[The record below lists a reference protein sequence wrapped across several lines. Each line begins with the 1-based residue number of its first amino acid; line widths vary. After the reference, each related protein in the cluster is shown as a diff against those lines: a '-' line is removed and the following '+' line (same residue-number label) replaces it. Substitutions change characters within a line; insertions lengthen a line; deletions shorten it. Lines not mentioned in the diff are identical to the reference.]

1 MADKLYLEIIT
12 PAKIIFKGNI
22 ESVTIPGVEGSFQV
36 LKNHAPLISVFE
48 IGLVKIKIDQNTTK
62 YYATGG
68 GTIEVLNNNVLVL
81 ADSLEAVEEIDIER
95 ARRARDRAEERL
107 ANKTDDTNL
116 ERARAALARAI
127 NRLTLVEKYIRAE
140 V

>member
-1 MADKLYLEIIT
+1 MADNLYLEIIT

>member
-116 ERARAALARAI
+116 DRARAALARAI

>member
-1 MADKLYLEIIT
+1 MADNLYLEIIT

-95 ARRARDRAEERL
+95 ARRARDRAGERL

>member
-1 MADKLYLEIIT
+1 MADNLYLEIIT

-36 LKNHAPLISVFE
+36 LKNHAPLISIFE

>member
-1 MADKLYLEIIT
+1 MADNLYLEIIT

-95 ARRARDRAEERL
+95 AMRARDRAGERL

>member
-1 MADKLYLEIIT
+1 MADNLYLEIIT

-95 ARRARDRAEERL
+95 AMRARDRAEERL

>member
-1 MADKLYLEIIT
+1 MADKLYLEVIT

-95 ARRARDRAEERL
+95 ARRARDRAGERL